1 MEFIVKTLSTIM
13 TEVIVDIL
21 KFLPSII
28 ALFVENSVS
37 EPLLRVLIHVMVGRG
52 RPLAVQLRES
62 GAGLSSW
69 VEFNGFTVMEG
80 VTREIG
86 NVLKQ

>member
-21 KFLPSII
+21 KVLPSTTT
-28 ALFVENSVS
+28 LFMENSVS
-37 EPLLRVLIHVMVGRG
+37 EPLLTVLIHVIVGRG

-62 GAGLSSW
+62 EAGLSSW
-69 VEFNGFTVMEG
+69 VEFNGFTVIEG
-80 VTREIG
+80 VTGGKG
-86 NVLKQ
+86 NMLKQ

>member
-1 MEFIVKTLSTIM
+1 MEFIVKTLSTIL

-21 KFLPSII
+21 KVLPSTT
-28 ALFVENSVS
+28 ALFIENSVS
-37 EPLLRVLIHVMVGRG
+37 ELSLKVLIHVIVGSG

-62 GAGLSSW
+62 EAGLSSW

-80 VTREIG
+80 VTGRRG
-86 NVLKQ
+86 NMLKQ

>member
-13 TEVIVDIL
+13 REVIVDML
-21 KFLPSII
+21 KVLPSTT

-37 EPLLRVLIHVMVGRG
+37 EPSLRVLIHVMVGRG

-62 GAGLSSW
+62 EAGLSSW

-80 VTREIG
+80 VTGGVG
-86 NVLKQ
+86 NV